1 MPPPVA
7 VAVNT
12 TGLPLHIV
20 VAEAEIETFGVTDGL
35 TVIVIGVA
43 VAVGTVVQV
52 ADEVITTVTWSPL
65 PSALLLYVVLL
76 VPTLLPFSFHW

>member
-1 MPPPVA
+1 MLPPLTG

-20 VAEAEIETFGVTDGL
+20 VVDAEIVTSGVTDGL
-35 TVIVIGVA
+35 TVIVTGVP
-43 VAVGTVVQV
+43 VAVGTDGQV

-65 PSALLLYVVLL
+65 ASALLL
-76 VPTLLPFSFHW
+76 